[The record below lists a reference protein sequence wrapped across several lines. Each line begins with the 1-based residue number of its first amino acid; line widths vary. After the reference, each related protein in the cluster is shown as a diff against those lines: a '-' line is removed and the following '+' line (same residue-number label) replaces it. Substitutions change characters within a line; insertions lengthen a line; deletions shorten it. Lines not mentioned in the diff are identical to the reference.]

1 MGDAINYLLK
11 RWESLTRFLKT
22 PGAPVDNNVAE
33 RLLKSSILHRKN
45 SMHYRTQRGA
55 DVGDR
60 FMTVIEACRAN
71 DANPF
76 EYMLAVVRNP
86 EVVKADPD
94 SWMPWNYRE
103 RLVQTA
109 PPRAP

>member
-1 MGDAINYLLK
+1 MLPKDGVDLLW
-11 RWESLTRFLKT
+11 RAMRT
-22 PGAPVDNNVAE
+22 PGSRPGRARNGFHSPILTDPRAE
-33 RLLKSSILHRKN
+33 R
-45 SMHYRTQRGA
+45 MTGPPDGYGA
-55 DVGDR
+55 RRD
-60 FMTVIEACRAN
+60 AYAN

-76 EYMLAVVRNP
+76 EYMLAVVRNQ
-86 EVVKADPD
+86 EAARADPG